1 VDIIG
6 KNELKALSSRGD
18 GLHVS
23 VFAPTV
29 RAGSEVQQNPL
40 RLKNLLNAAEER
52 LVDAGLRRPEAV
64 RLLEPARG
72 LLDRHEF
79 WKQQAEGL
87 AVFVSVPDFYHYRLP
102 IAFEELVVVADR
114 FHTKPLLPLL
124 SGDGRFLIL
133 AISQNDLRL
142 LLGSRF
148 YVGEVDLE
156 GIPTSLAEVLRY
168 DDPERDLQFHTTTR
182 TPGGAGD
189 RPALFHGQ
197 GVSSDEDKTEIL
209 RYFQQVDRGMS
220 EFLAGERVPL
230 VLAGVDYLLP
240 IYQDASSY
248 AHLLPD
254 GVEGNPE
261 LLSAEELHREAWAV
275 VQPYLG
281 EQQTEAVKLYQQLA
295 DSPQASNALEEVVAA
310 AYFERVDTL
319 FVALGEQ
326 VWGTLDPE
334 TGQVETRPERR
345 DGDEDLLD
353 LAAVHTLTNGGTV
366 YAIEPDRVPGGG
378 LLAAVFRY

>member
-1 VDIIG
+1 M
-6 KNELKALSSRGD
+6 
-18 GLHVS
+18 
-23 VFAPTV
+23 PTL
-29 RAGSEVQQNPL
+29 RAGSEVQQNPV
-40 RLKNLLNAAEER
+40 RLKNLLNNAQER
-52 LVDAGLRRPEAV
+52 LIAAGLRRPEAV
-64 RLLEPARG
+64 ELLEPGRD
-72 LLDRHEF
+72 LLERHDF
-79 WKQQAEGL
+79 WKQQGDGL
-87 AVFVSVPDFYHYRLP
+87 AVFASASDFYHFRLP
-102 IAFEELVVVADR
+102 LAFEELVVVTDR

-142 LLGSRF
+142 LLASRF

-156 GIPTSLAEVLRY
+156 GVPTSLAEALRY

-197 GVSSDEDKTEIL
+197 GVSSDEEKTEIL

-220 EFLAGERVPL
+220 ELLAGERVPL
-230 VLAGVDYLLP
+230 VLAGVGYLLP
-240 IYQDASSY
+240 IYQEASSY
-248 AHLLPD
+248 AHLLPE

-261 LLSAEELHREAWAV
+261 MLSAEELHREAWV
-275 VQPYLG
+275 LVQPYLE
-281 EQQTEAVKLYQQLA
+281 EQQAEAVNLYQQLA
-295 DSPQASNALEEVVAA
+295 DSPQASNTVGEVVPA

-326 VWGTLDPE
+326 VWGTLDAE
-334 TGQVETRPERR
+334 SGQVETRAERR
-345 DGDEDLLD
+345 DGDQDLLD

-366 YAIEPDRVPGGG
+366 YAVEPDRVPGGG
-378 LLAAVFRY
+378 PVAAIFRY